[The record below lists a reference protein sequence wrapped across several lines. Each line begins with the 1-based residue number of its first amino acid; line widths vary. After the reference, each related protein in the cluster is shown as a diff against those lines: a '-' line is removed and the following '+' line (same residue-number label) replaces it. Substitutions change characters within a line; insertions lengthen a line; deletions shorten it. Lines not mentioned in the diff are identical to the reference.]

1 MLEKANRNKQ
11 ISKVENVLF
20 IESSITDI
28 GLPNETAHCI
38 ISNCVVNLV
47 PEQEKQLVF
56 NEMYRL
62 LKSGGR
68 TAISDILVKRDLPEE
83 LKNDMAL
90 YVGCISGASFVQD
103 YEKYLRNAGFAGK
116 QFSPTIVERATN
128 VTMTV

>member
-1 MLEKANRNKQ
+1 MLERANRNKQ
-11 ISKVENVLF
+11 ISRAENILF
-20 IESSITDI
+20 IESSITDV

-62 LKSGGR
+62 LKPGGR

-83 LKNDMAL
+83 LKNDIPL
-90 YVGCISGASFVQD
+90 YVGCIAGASLVQD

-116 QFSPTIVERATN
+116 QFSPTSVERATN
-128 VTMTV
+128 VNMTV

>member
-1 MLEKANRNKQ
+1 MLEKANRNKE
-11 ISKVENVLF
+11 ISRADNVLF
-20 IESSITDI
+20 IESSITDVS
-28 GLPNETAHCI
+28 LPNETAHCI

-62 LKSGGR
+62 LKAGGR

-83 LKNDMAL
+83 LKNNMAL
-90 YVGCISGASFVQD
+90 YVGCIAGASLVQD

-116 QFSPTIVERATN
+116 
-128 VTMTV
+128 